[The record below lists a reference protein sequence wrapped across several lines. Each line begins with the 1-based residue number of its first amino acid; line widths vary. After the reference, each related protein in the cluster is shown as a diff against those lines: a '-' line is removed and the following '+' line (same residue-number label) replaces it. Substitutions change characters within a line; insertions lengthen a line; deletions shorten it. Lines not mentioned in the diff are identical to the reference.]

1 MLGMA
6 VIPPLA
12 DKNSKLDKHFA
23 AYLYPDEGLLFRIEE
38 FVGDDFNPVG
48 RSLRDIMNTLGT
60 TAISRSTAGEQA
72 EDGESEDVML
82 EGARLCAELSADVNI
97 TNAQIEYCRAALKW
111 AYRDGWQ
118 YSDIRIAFAE
128 AYIDAHDYWWDTS
141 GEPLEVAYAREHAGD
156 VD

>member
-60 TAISRSTAGEQA
+60 TATSRSTAGEQT
-72 EDGESEDVML
+72 EDVML

-128 AYIDAHDYWWDTS
+128 AYIDAHDCWWNTS
-141 GEPLEVAYAREHAGD
+141 GEPLEVAYAREHAND